1 MGIEPQ
7 KHRVW
12 RRTPLLGGVT
22 PHPEDQ
28 ESFPALEG
36 SGMESRMGSW
46 PQADFSAQ
54 KRER

>member
-1 MGIEPQ
+1 MGTEPQ